1 VIASRYHLTI
11 EQFGKLTFKQ
21 INSLTKAIKASIIE
35 ERKYEASL
43 HDKKIKDG
51 PNLIDEDEA
60 YVSEEAEKVLDDLAN
75 EDFKKWQKKTL

>member
-1 VIASRYHLTI
+1 MIASRYHLTI

-43 HDKKIKDG
+43 HDKKIKDS

-60 YVSEEAEKVLDDLAN
+60 YVSEEAEKVLDNLAN